1 MRLIVV
7 LVAIGIYYFFFSDYS
22 GCDKYASEYSCDY
35 VENKA
40 TYDIYYWRN
49 VYDNDPRDERFIG
62 STIGIRSCRDL
73 ARSHSVI
80 IEDQWTER
88 SYICMLKKD
97 GKNMEKHRY
106 LF

>member
-1 MRLIVV
+1 LSFSSPS
-7 LVAIGIYYFFFSDYS
+7 APTTFFFSDYS